1 MGACVSVQGDPDS
14 AARWRLGMASKAKR
28 FFVPSP
34 AKEKAMKGENPVAR
48 FDLKSQDF
56 AGSKEE
62 IFFDSR
68 AWLDSDC
75 EDDFFSVNGEFTPS
89 RGSTPNHQLSSPL
102 THQFDS
108 RFVFEKFSDFKSEPS
123 PTGKKKLSELLH
135 ETSDSEQIDV
145 PDSAEESV
153 DINAKLDEYKTKTD
167 RPVNSSSAT
176 PFRSGVSSIC
186 SSEATPRRDLKGQ
199 KEKTWKTSHCC
210 LPSLQRFGLDD
221 RRQKMSPGP
230 CTA

>member
-14 AARWRLGMASKAKR
+14 AARWRLGMPSKAKR

-34 AKEKAMKGENPVAR
+34 AKEKPANGENPVAR

-56 AGSKEE
+56 GSREE

-75 EDDFFSVNGEFTPS
+75 EDDFYSVNGEFTPS

-102 THQFDS
+102 TPQFDS
-108 RFVFEKFSDFKSEPS
+108 RFVFEKYPDSKSEPS

-135 ETSDSEQIDV
+135 ETSDGEQIDA
-145 PDSAEESV
+145 PDAAEENV

-176 PFRSGVSSIC
+176 PFRSGASSIC
-186 SSEATPRRDLKGQ
+186 SGEVTPRRDLKGQ

-210 LPSLQRFGLDD
+210 LPSLQRFGSDD
-221 RRQKMSPGP
+221 TRQKMSPRP